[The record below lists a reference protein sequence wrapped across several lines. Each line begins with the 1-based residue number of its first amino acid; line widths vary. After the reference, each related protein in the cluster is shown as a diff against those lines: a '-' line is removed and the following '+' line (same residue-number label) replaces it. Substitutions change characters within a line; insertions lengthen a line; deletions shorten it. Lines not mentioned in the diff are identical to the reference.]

1 MAGLGSGLERVQAGV
16 DVRDARDRGVRRV
29 PEERTAHGARRVV
42 GGVAAGTD
50 GGVVAGM
57 KVVVAQILGDP
68 RDGSDVHLRARLV
81 RLRARLVRLRAR
93 LVRHLL
99 AVQLRHGTRQV
110 GLGLGLGLGRDPVA
124 RLRGLGARHPGTL
137 RRGHTFVGTFGPPV
151 RGVAEGRVRVARRA
165 GGGHRARE
173 AAKTRAETRRA
184 IAPSR
189 GGERAR
195 HGTRPRA
202 RDLKRRGAEPRRKTM
217 STPERRVTKSA
228 ESDSASSFQVRGV
241 SSPPTTLRS
250 ARSPFVRSAPHPPGF
265 LKGFFRFSSHPPLG
279 VLLLLLLLLQHR
291 APPGHDPLNV
301 H

>member
-50 GGVVAGM
+50 GGVVGPGL

-173 AAKTRAETRRA
+173 AAKTASGD
-184 IAPSR
+184 APSDR
-189 GGERAR
+189 
-195 HGTRPRA
+195 
-202 RDLKRRGAEPRRKTM
+202 AEPRRRTG
-217 STPERRVTKSA
+217 A
-228 ESDSASSFQVRGV
+228 
-241 SSPPTTLRS
+241 
-250 ARSPFVRSAPHPPGF
+250 ARHAPA
-265 LKGFFRFSSHPPLG
+265 REI
-279 VLLLLLLLLQHR
+279 
-291 APPGHDPLNV
+291 
-301 H
+301 

>member
-137 RRGHTFVGTFGPPV
+137 RRGHTFVSTFGPPV

-165 GGGHRARE
+165 GGSSRARPR
-173 AAKTRAETRRA
+173 KPRAETRRA

-202 RDLKRRGAEPRRKTM
+202 RFKTPRSGA
-217 STPERRVTKSA
+217 PEENDVDARATCDKSA

-250 ARSPFVRSAPHPPGF
+250 APLPLRSFPPILQGSSKRVLQVFFPSPPG
-265 LKGFFRFSSHPPLG
+265 RPP
-279 VLLLLLLLLQHR
+279 
-291 APPGHDPLNV
+291 PPPPPPPPTSRPLAMTP
-301 H
+301 